1 VEDMGGEWG
10 FWGGRLDLVG
20 MADLQIL
27 LKWNFTYDEYLTLY
41 SVYVKKVYSLPIVVH
56 VI

>member
-1 VEDMGGEWG
+1 MGGEWG